1 MTGLVPPKPVP
12 QPRKLNPV
20 ARFFR
25 SLHSS
30 TAPLYANSYSMKLG
44 EVRLPRRTMYFVNQP
59 DLVQRILLG
68 DVARY
73 PKSDLMA
80 TMLELL
86 LGESIFVS
94 NGELW
99 KQQRRMM
106 DPAFEGTRIKAIF
119 PLMRDAA
126 DAMAER
132 LRAGAAQA
140 DTAVDLEM
148 THVTAD
154 VIFRTIYSRPFTRD
168 EAETIFVNF
177 EKFQRLA
184 WLHGVWALAGAPNW
198 LSIGRHRARRYAA
211 RIRELLHNPVRDRLA
226 RIARGDDV
234 PERDLL
240 ASFIAAEDPETGKR
254 FDEQE
259 LVDQVSI
266 MFLAGHE
273 TSASALAWTLYLV
286 AQVPEVQRRLQDEAD
301 AAFADG
307 ELSFE
312 KMRRLPFTRDV
323 FREALRLYPPVA
335 FVPRD
340 ATEAEEMRGKHVL
353 PGAILF
359 VSPWLMHR
367 HTEHWDDPDMFDP
380 DRFARAETRAS
391 EQKAYLPFS
400 KGPRV
405 CLGAAFALQEAVI
418 VIATIMRDWS
428 VAPVEG
434 HVPKPIARLTLR
446 SENGIRLAMTPRRKA
461 GPEGAPS

>member
-1 MTGLVPPKPVP
+1 MTGHIPPKPEA
-12 QPRKLNPV
+12 QPKKLNPL
-20 ARFFR
+20 ARFFK

-44 EVRLPRRTMYFVNQP
+44 EVKLPLRTMYFVNQP
-59 DLVQRILLG
+59 DLVQKILLG
-68 DVARY
+68 DVDRY

-106 DPAFEGTRIKAIF
+106 DPAFEATRIKAIF
-119 PLMRDAA
+119 PLMKEAV
-126 DAMAER
+126 DAMAAR
-132 LRAGAAQA
+132 FDDGAAGP
-140 DTAVDLEM
+140 DTAIDLEM

-154 VIFRTIYSRPFTRD
+154 VIFRTIYSRSFTRE
-168 EAETIFVNF
+168 EAEIIFENF
-177 EKFQRLA
+177 ENFQRLA
-184 WLHGVWALAGAPNW
+184 WLHGVWSLAGVPHW
-198 LSIGRHRARRYAA
+198 LSVGKHRAKRYAA
-211 RIRELLHNPVRDRLA
+211 TIRELLHKPVRERMA
-226 RIARGDDV
+226 AMARGADV
-234 PERDLL
+234 PERDML

-254 FDEQE
+254 FNDRE
-259 LVDQVSI
+259 LVDQVGI

-273 TSASALAWTLYLV
+273 TSASALGWALYLI
-286 AQVPEVQRRLQDEAD
+286 AQVPDVQRRLQEEAD
-301 AAFADG
+301 AAFSDG
-307 ELSFE
+307 DLSFE

-340 ATEAEEMRGKHVL
+340 ATEDEEMRGKHIL
-353 PGAILF
+353 PGSILF

-367 HTEHWDDPDMFDP
+367 HTDHWENPDMFDP
-380 DRFARAETRAS
+380 DRFSRAETKAS

-418 VIATIMRDWS
+418 VLATIMRDWTVS
-428 VAPVEG
+428 PVEG
-434 HVPKPIARLTLR
+434 HVPKPVARLTLR
-446 SENGIRLAMTPRRKA
+446 SENGIRLNMERRR
-461 GPEGAPS
+461 GS

>member
-1 MTGLVPPKPVP
+1 MTGHIPPKPEP
-12 QPRKLNPV
+12 QPKKLTPL
-20 ARFFR
+20 ARFFK

-44 EVRLPRRTMYFVNQP
+44 EVKLPLRTMYFVNQP
-59 DLVQRILLG
+59 DLVQNILLG
-68 DVARY
+68 DVDRY

-106 DPAFEGTRIKAIF
+106 DPAFEATRIKAIF
-119 PLMRDAA
+119 PLMKEAV
-126 DAMAER
+126 DAMAARFDE
-132 LRAGAAQA
+132 GAAGP
-140 DTAVDLEM
+140 DTAIDLEM

-154 VIFRTIYSRPFTRD
+154 VIFRTIYSRSFTRE
-168 EAETIFVNF
+168 EAEIIFENF

-184 WLHGVWALAGAPNW
+184 WLHGVWSLAGVPHW
-198 LSIGRHRARRYAA
+198 LSVGKHRAKRYAA
-211 RIRELLHNPVRDRLA
+211 TIRELLHKPVRERMTA
-226 RIARGDDV
+226 MESGDAV
-234 PERDLL
+234 PERDML

-254 FDEQE
+254 FDDRE
-259 LVDQVSI
+259 LVDQVGI

-273 TSASALAWTLYLV
+273 TSASALGWALYLI
-286 AQVPEVQRRLQDEAD
+286 AQVPDVQRRLQEEAD

-307 ELSFE
+307 DLSFE

-323 FREALRLYPPVA
+323 FRETLRLYPPVA

-340 ATEAEEMRGKHVL
+340 ATEAEEMRGKHIL
-353 PGAILF
+353 PGSILF

-367 HTEHWDDPDMFDP
+367 HTEHWDNPDMFDP
-380 DRFARAETRAS
+380 DRFSRAETKAS

-418 VIATIMRDWS
+418 VLATVMRDWTVS
-428 VAPVEG
+428 PVEG
-434 HVPKPIARLTLR
+434 HVPKPVARLTLR
-446 SENGIRLAMTPRRKA
+446 SENGIRLDMERRR
-461 GPEGAPS
+461 GS